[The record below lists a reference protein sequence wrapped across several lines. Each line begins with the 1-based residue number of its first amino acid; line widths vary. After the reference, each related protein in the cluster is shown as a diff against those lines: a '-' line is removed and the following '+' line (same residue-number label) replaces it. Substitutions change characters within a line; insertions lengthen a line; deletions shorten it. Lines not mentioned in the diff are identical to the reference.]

1 MNRNL
6 KQMRIDSGLTQ
17 LDVSKRLGVS
27 IQTIHQWE
35 RGRSTIS
42 RKHWSKL
49 AALLK
54 VNMDDLEA
62 GFVQTLLDAC
72 MEQGNT
78 KALNNAIV
86 SGLYSQNL
94 LQDALTRFMVYPSKP
109 AQTSA
114 FSPKEM
120 ELREEILR
128 LREENLKLR
137 EQLLE
142 IRERAANSH
151 LDNIK

>member
-1 MNRNL
+1 MSRNL
-6 KQMRIDSGLTQ
+6 KQIRLDSGLTQ
-17 LDVSKRLGVS
+17 LEISNRLGVS
-27 IQTIHQWE
+27 VQTIHQWE

-42 RKHWSKL
+42 RKHWSNL
-49 AALLK
+49 AALLHVK
-54 VNMDDLEA
+54 MDDLET
-62 GFVQTLLDAC
+62 GLVQTLLDAC

-86 SGLYSQNL
+86 SGLYSQKL

-109 AQTSA
+109 APTLA
-114 FSPKEM
+114 FSKKEM
-120 ELREEILR
+120 ELREEILK

-142 IRERAANSH
+142 IRERAASSH
-151 LDNIK
+151 LENIK